1 MVQNVLLP
9 LINRQY
15 VQRLVG
21 QYLIIRQTVKRKER
35 VFYRMTRSGKRG
47 KYNLKARAERH
58 QRTRQRIV
66 ETTVELHRAYG
77 PAQTTTT
84 DIAKRAGVQRQTV
97 YNHFPDELSLLK
109 ACSAHYRALNPPPD
123 PEPWKLIADPESRL
137 RKALAEVYAY
147 YRRNEQML
155 ANVTRDAQAN
165 PNVRTVFEARI
176 KHQERMRDALAAG
189 WEGGD
194 GERRHKLLY
203 GALWVALEFQTW
215 RAPVRQQ
222 EFEDEEV
229 IELMVGM
236 VRCLM
241 RT

>member
-1 MVQNVLLP
+1 MA
-9 LINRQY
+9 
-15 VQRLVG
+15 
-21 QYLIIRQTVKRKER
+21 
-35 VFYRMTRSGKRG
+35 RSGKRG
-47 KYNLKARAERH
+47 KYDLKARAERH
-58 QRTRQRIV
+58 QQTRQRIV
-66 ETTVELHRAYG
+66 ETAVELHKTHG
-77 PAQTTTT
+77 PAQATIT

-109 ACSAHYRALNPPPD
+109 ACSGHHRALNPPPD
-123 PEPWKLIADPESRL
+123 PEPWKPIPDPEERL
-137 RKALAEVYAY
+137 RRALAEVYAY

-165 PNVRTVFEARI
+165 PNVGKVFEARI

-189 WEGGD
+189 FLEQGD
-194 GERRHKLLY
+194 AQQHHKLLY

-215 RAPVRQQ
+215 RALVRQQ
-222 EFEDEEV
+222 GFEDEEV
-229 IELMVGM
+229 AELMVGM

>member
-1 MVQNVLLP
+1 MV
-9 LINRQY
+9 
-15 VQRLVG
+15 
-21 QYLIIRQTVKRKER
+21 
-35 VFYRMTRSGKRG
+35 RSGKKRG

-58 QRTRQRIV
+58 QQTRQRIV
-66 ETTVELHRAYG
+66 ETAVELHGAYG
-77 PAQTTTT
+77 PAQTTIT

-109 ACSAHYRALNPPPD
+109 ACSAHNRTLNPPPD
-123 PEPWKLIADPESRL
+123 PEPWKLIADPQSRL
-137 RKALAEVYAY
+137 RRALAEVYAY
-147 YRRNEQML
+147 YRRNEQMQ

-165 PNVRTVFEARI
+165 PNVGRVFEARI
-176 KHQERMRDALAAG
+176 KHQERMRDALGAG
-189 WEGGD
+189 FLEQGD
-194 GERRHKLLY
+194 GQRHKQLY

-215 RAPVRQQ
+215 HTLVREQG
-222 EFEDEEV
+222 FEDEEV

>member
-1 MVQNVLLP
+1 MA
-9 LINRQY
+9 
-15 VQRLVG
+15 
-21 QYLIIRQTVKRKER
+21 
-35 VFYRMTRSGKRG
+35 RSGKRG

-58 QRTRQRIV
+58 QQTRQRIV
-66 ETTVELHRAYG
+66 ETAVELHGAYG
-77 PAQTTTT
+77 PAQTTIT

-109 ACSAHYRALNPPPD
+109 ACSAHNRTLNPPPD
-123 PEPWKLIADPESRL
+123 PEPWKLIADPQSRL
-137 RKALAEVYAY
+137 RRALAEVYAY
-147 YRRNEQML
+147 NRRNEQMQ

-165 PNVRTVFEARI
+165 PNVGKVFEARI
-176 KHQERMRDALAAG
+176 KHQERMRDALGAG
-189 WEGGD
+189 FLEQGD
-194 GERRHKLLY
+194 GQRHKQLY

-215 RAPVRQQ
+215 HTLVREQG
-222 EFEDEEV
+222 FEDEEV